1 MRVVT
6 PFDLVEMF
14 PEKQRLIFVGNAPS
28 LTGSHLGSWI
38 DSHDVVVRFNEC
50 PLAGFASDVGE
61 RTDILVTNPY
71 PENRPPMLDG
81 RSARLVLVI
90 APETRRGDKSVFASW
105 VGDHDV
111 LFTYTPDLV
120 GVGGVDHR
128 AGLTTGTYAVQLIW
142 RLLRPAR
149 MACTG
154 FTMFLD
160 DTAAHY
166 WRNSAPAG
174 LQKHDVEAE
183 ARVFIQVLNSVRSR
197 LEVTEEVAW
206 VSNRIGVPL
215 KPAVQVVKLPTD
227 RWRQ

>member
-1 MRVVT
+1 MQVVT

-14 PEKQRLIFVGNAPS
+14 PETQRLIFVGNAPS
-28 LTGSHLGSWI
+28 LKDSRLGSWI
-38 DSHDVVVRFNEC
+38 DTHDVVVRFNAC
-50 PLAGFASDVGE
+50 PLAGFASDVGT

-81 RSARLVLVI
+81 SSARLVLVI
-90 APETRRGDKSVFASW
+90 APETRRGDRSAFANW
-105 VGDHDV
+105 VGDHAV

-120 GVGGVDHR
+120 GVDGVDHR
-128 AGLTTGTYAVQLIW
+128 RGLTTGTYAVQLLW

-166 WRNSAPAG
+166 WRSATPDG
-174 LQKHDVEAE
+174 LQRHEIEAE
-183 ARVFIQVLNSVRSR
+183 AKVFIQVLNSVRSR

-206 VSNRIGVPL
+206 VSRRIGIPL
-215 KPAVQVVKLPTD
+215 NPAVRVIELPAD